1 MSDTVFELRRL
12 TKSVNISA
20 NLLDGNIETHIL
32 NELRRKYE
40 GKCSEEGYLRTDSIR
55 VVNRSLGRLNY
66 INGGIDYD
74 VEFEVDICFPHIGQ
88 VFLAKAVSINKLG
101 ITCVLS
107 PMKIQLFRDF
117 FIGDPL
123 FEAVTLGEMINVE
136 IIGKP
141 DFKHNSGEICVAGKI
156 HTRENQTPEQ
166 SITHELIEPVITV
179 NETPVEDTIRTV
191 ITAELPTRKTRKLKL
206 KDNS

>member
-1 MSDTVFELRRL
+1 MEENVFELRRL
-12 TKSVNISA
+12 TRSVNISS

-40 GKCSEEGYLRTDSIR
+40 GNCSEEGYLRPDSIR
-55 VVNRSLGRLNY
+55 IINRSLGRLNY

-74 VEFEVDICFPHIGQ
+74 VEFEVDICFPHINQ
-88 VFLAKAVSINKLG
+88 VFRAKVVSINKLG

-123 FEAVTLGEMINVE
+123 FESVTLGEMIDVE

-141 DFKHNSGEICVAGKI
+141 DFKHNSAEICVAGKI
-156 HTRENQTPEQ
+156 YTQQQDTTSQPPIAVAPE
-166 SITHELIEPVITV
+166 IVISNNV
-179 NETPVEDTIRTV
+179 PDETIRMVVTPPSNV
-191 ITAELPTRKTRKLKL
+191 RKTRKLKL
-206 KDNS
+206 KE